1 MFVDCDDIVHDDIVE
16 TLMNKAYS
24 ENYDMV
30 MCAHN
35 LSKERNGAIYE
46 IVPNVYPKYNLIGY
60 KNGDEIMNL
69 AGLPGVRCIRGKF
82 GIMLDFS
89 RDIGTKIRLFSF

>member
-1 MFVDCDDIVHDDIVE
+1 MFVDCDDIVHDDIIE

-35 LSKERNGAIYE
+35 LSKERNGVIY
-46 IVPNVYPKYNLIGY
+46 V
-60 KNGDEIMNL
+60 
-69 AGLPGVRCIRGKF
+69 
-82 GIMLDFS
+82 
-89 RDIGTKIRLFSF
+89 LF